1 MSETKAVI
9 LHTQEELEAIRQR
22 VTTTLV
28 DMVDRTV
35 QSMDRMSKRLD
46 AVDAAMERLCNVDL
60 MTQNELMAYTAY
72 MRDSFRLKQDFLR
85 TLAGYDVDMSRVPAQ
100 AAATEVYD
108 EEQADALRQEVLRRE
123 QQ

>member
-1 MSETKAVI
+1 MDNNKNVT
-9 LHTQEELEAIRQR
+9 LHTQSELEVIRQR

-35 QSMDRMSKRLD
+35 QSMDRMSRRLE
-46 AVDAAMERLCNVDL
+46 AVDAAMEKLCNPET

-85 TLAGYDVDMSRVPAQ
+85 TIAGYDVDVSRVPAQ
-100 AAATEVYD
+100 ATTENAYD
-108 EEQADALRQEVLRRE
+108 EEKAEALRQEVLRRE
-123 QQ
+123 G